1 MEMRNPSPQPRSGP
15 PAPGPH
21 AQALGPAPSGEKG
34 EARDRL
40 QMALAHQE
48 PDRVPFDLGGT
59 GLTTL
64 HVTAYRNLRQYLGLP
79 PVDVRVAHM
88 AEQLADVDEDVADR
102 LQADVRPVR
111 PGFPEGFQYT
121 FEDQG
126 AYEAYHDEWGIG
138 WRKPRDGG
146 FYYDMYDHPLAG
158 AGSVDELLAYP
169 FPDPLDPA
177 RFASLRSDA
186 EAVLATG
193 RAAVLAGPCSG
204 IAEMVSWM
212 RGYENFYIDLA
223 ANPDMITAL
232 LDRLVDFKCAYWER
246 ALAEVGDLVDV
257 VIEADDLA
265 GQHGMLLS
273 PRTYRRLIK
282 PRHARLFSFI
292 KATAPVKIF
301 FHSCGA
307 VRPIIPDLI
316 EAGIDILNPVQ
327 VSAAGMDP
335 QELKREFGRD
345 LVFWGGGVDT
355 QQVLGTGT
363 PQQVRDDVRRN
374 VEALAPGGGFVFAAV
389 HDIQANVPPENIV
402 AMWEAWRDFG
412 VRSS

>member
-1 MEMRNPSPQPRSGP
+1 MLS
-15 PAPGPH
+15 
-21 AQALGPAPSGEKG
+21 
-34 EARDRL
+34 RDRMRL
-40 QMALAHQE
+40 ALDHQE

-59 GLTTL
+59 GLTTI
-64 HVTAYRNLRQYLGLP
+64 HVTAYRNLRQYFGLP
-79 PVDVRVAHM
+79 AVDVRVAHL

-102 LQADVRPVR
+102 LQTDVRPVR
-111 PGFPEGFQYT
+111 PGLPQGYRLA

-126 AYEAYHDEWGIG
+126 TYEAYLDEWGIG
-138 WRKPRDGG
+138 WRKPKDGG
-146 FYYDMYDHPLAG
+146 FYYDMYHHPLAM
-158 AGSVDELLAYP
+158 ADSVQELASFR
-169 FPDPLDPA
+169 FPDPVDPA

-186 EAVLATG
+186 QAMVARGKAV
-193 RAAVLAGPCSG
+193 VLAGPCSG
-204 IAEMVSWM
+204 ITEMVSWL
-212 RGYENFYIDLA
+212 RGYEPFYIDLA
-223 ANPDMITAL
+223 ANPDFITTL

-273 PRTYRRLIK
+273 PQTYRRLIK

-292 KATAPVKIF
+292 KAQAPVKLF

-316 EAGIDILNPVQ
+316 DVGIDILNPVQ
-327 VSAAGMDP
+327 ISAAGMDP

-355 QQVLGTGT
+355 QQILGTGT
-363 PQQVRDDVRRN
+363 PQQVRHDVRRN

-402 AMWEAWRDFG
+402 AMWEACRDFG
-412 VRSS
+412 TRRS

>member
-1 MEMRNPSPQPRSGP
+1 MLS
-15 PAPGPH
+15 
-21 AQALGPAPSGEKG
+21 
-34 EARDRL
+34 RDRMRL
-40 QMALAHQE
+40 ALDHQE

-59 GLTTL
+59 GLTTI
-64 HVTAYRNLRQYLGLP
+64 HVTAYRNLRQYFGLP
-79 PVDVRVAHM
+79 AVDVRVAHL

-102 LQADVRPVR
+102 LQTDVRPVR
-111 PGFPEGFQYT
+111 PCLPHGYRLA

-126 AYEAYHDEWGIG
+126 TYEAYLDEWGIG
-138 WRKPRDGG
+138 WRKPKDGG
-146 FYYDMYDHPLAG
+146 FYYDMYHHPLA
-158 AGSVDELLAYP
+158 AADSVQELASFR
-169 FPDPLDPA
+169 FPDPVDPA

-186 EAVLATG
+186 QAMVARGKAV
-193 RAAVLAGPCSG
+193 VLAGPCSG
-204 IAEMVSWM
+204 ITEMVSWL
-212 RGYENFYIDLA
+212 RGYEPFYIDLA
-223 ANPDMITAL
+223 ANPDFITTL

-273 PRTYRRLIK
+273 PQTYRRLIK

-292 KATAPVKIF
+292 KAQAPVKLF

-316 EAGIDILNPVQ
+316 DVGIDILNPVQ
-327 VSAAGMDP
+327 ISAAGMDP

-355 QQVLGTGT
+355 QQILGTGT
-363 PQQVRDDVRRN
+363 PQQVRHDVRRN

-402 AMWEAWRDFG
+402 AMWEACRDFG
-412 VRSS
+412 TRRS